1 MGLFCQTSS
10 TPARGLG
17 VCFDTLNRVARVL
30 RRCGRGR
37 FARELAELQKKHPI
51 IGDVRQVGL
60 HIGIEFVEDPKTKV
74 PDMRMAQTVKHIALM
89 MGLILGEAGYR
100 MNVLKIK
107 PPLIITTAEA
117 DEALAIFE
125 TAINE
130 AMQQI
135 SK

>member
-1 MGLFCQTSS
+1 
-10 TPARGLG
+10 
-17 VCFDTLNRVARVL
+17 
-30 RRCGRGR
+30 
-37 FARELAELQKKHPI
+37 
-51 IGDVRQVGL
+51 
-60 HIGIEFVEDPKTKV
+60 
-74 PDMRMAQTVKHIALM
+74 MRMAQTVKHIALM